1 MKTVLCRGPLLT
13 QSGYGVH
20 MRQVARWLLS
30 RSDLN
35 VTFQTLP
42 WGDTPWIIDANACDG
57 LIGEIMKRS
66 SASKEKS
73 DVSIQLQLPNEWDPS
88 LGKFNVGMTAAV
100 ETDKCNPEW
109 VTACNAMD
117 LVIVPSEHAK
127 TNLTS
132 SGGLTTKI
140 VIIPEAFSD
149 ACLVP
154 KESLPIDKLP
164 TFSTAFNFLVFGQ
177 ITGNNP
183 HNDRKNTFFTLKYLF
198 EEFKDQ
204 EDVGI
209 VIKTNSG
216 RNSLIDKNHT
226 TNIISQ
232 VVAEARKGPF
242 PRVHLLH
249 GEMSDLEVAAL
260 YQHPQ
265 IKALVALTRGE
276 GYGLPI
282 LEAAASGLPVV
293 ATGWSGHMDFLK
305 HGKFVSIYY
314 QLGDVHPSRVDGKI
328 FVPGCRWATPSE
340 QDFKKRIAKF
350 RSSPAT
356 PKEWATE
363 LSGKLKSMYSFE
375 KISQH
380 YTETFREIL

>member
-30 RSDLN
+30 RSDLR
-35 VTFQTLP
+35 VMFQTLP
-42 WGDTPWIIDANACDG
+42 WGDTPWIINPNACEG

-66 SASKEKS
+66 AMPKDRV
-73 DVSIQLQLPNEWDPS
+73 DVSIQLQLPNEWDPT
-88 LGKFNVGMTAAV
+88 LANYNVGMTAAV

-109 VTACNAMD
+109 IKSCNSMN
-117 LVIVPSEHAK
+117 LIIVPSEHARL
-127 TNLTS
+127 NLTS
-132 SGGLTTKI
+132 QGGIETKI
-140 VIIPEAFSD
+140 VVIPEAFSD
-149 ACLVP
+149 ACLLSEE
-154 KESLPIDKLP
+154 KLPINKLP
-164 TFSTAFNFLVFGQ
+164 TFSTSFNFLVFGQ

-183 HNDRKNTFFTLKYLF
+183 YNDRKNTYFTLKWLF

-204 EDVGI
+204 EDVGV

-216 RNSLIDKNHT
+216 RNSLIDRNHT
-226 TNIISQ
+226 TNIINQ
-232 VVAEARKGPF
+232 VVNEARRGPY

-249 GEMSDLEVAAL
+249 GEMSDPEVAAL
-260 YQHPQ
+260 YHHPQ
-265 IKALVALTRGE
+265 IKGLVALTRGE

-282 LEAAASGLPVV
+282 LEAAASGLPVI

-314 QLGDVHPSRVDGKI
+314 QLADVHPSRVDGKI
-328 FVPGCRWATPSE
+328 FVQGSRWANPSE

-350 RSSPAT
+350 RTSPST
-356 PKEWATE
+356 PKEWATD
-363 LSGKLKSMYSFE
+363 LSHKLKNSYSFE
-375 KISQH
+375 KISQL
-380 YTETFREIL
+380 YTEAFREIL